1 MFFMFSVFCSVGFL
15 GMTCVAALTKR
26 FGAITAAIT
35 ATIRKAMTILLSY
48 ILFPSEK
55 VLTLGHIIGAGIF
68 IAGLFI
74 RAMDKTGKH
83 TVHYSEDVLASG
95 KASPKRHILRA
106 RHSDDSSIDT
116 SQHSHLE
123 VIEAD
128 VDGFGCPYE
137 IDEAD
142 IESSGNDRRN
152 PDDAVSHL
160 L

>member
-55 VLTLGHIIGAGIF
+55 VLTLGHVLGAGIF

-74 RAMDKTGKH
+74 RAVDKTGKH
-83 TVHYSEDVLASG
+83 AVHYSEDVQASG
-95 KASPKRHILRA
+95 KASPRRHILHA

-142 IESSGNDRRN
+142 IESSGNNGHN
-152 PDDAVSHL
+152 PDDVVNHL
-160 L
+160 P